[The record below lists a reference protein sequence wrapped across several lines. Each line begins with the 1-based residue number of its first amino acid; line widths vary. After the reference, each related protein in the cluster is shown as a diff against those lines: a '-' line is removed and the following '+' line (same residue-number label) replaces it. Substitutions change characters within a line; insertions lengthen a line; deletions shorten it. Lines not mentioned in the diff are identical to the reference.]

1 MGEILDYEIVML
13 SAKLRHILGW
23 QGFDIE
29 TQWLSES
36 ESREGR
42 SHCWDPSAQKSFDT
56 LDNTITVGQV
66 PTKVCQMEE
75 VPLCAKHEVAETKKV
90 KPNADLFDSSRF
102 YTLSWIG
109 VQGRPN
115 WGVPRHWGKVHP
127 TILWLQCEF
136 KSFCDQAR
144 ILKMLVLCR
153 ALHPPV
159 TTVWSY
165 SSP

>member
-1 MGEILDYEIVML
+1 MMGWEMGEILDYEIVML

-42 SHCWDPSAQKSFDT
+42 SHCWDQKSFDT

-102 YTLSWIG
+102 
-109 VQGRPN
+109 
-115 WGVPRHWGKVHP
+115 
-127 TILWLQCEF
+127 
-136 KSFCDQAR
+136 
-144 ILKMLVLCR
+144 
-153 ALHPPV
+153 
-159 TTVWSY
+159 
-165 SSP
+165 